1 MNGGGWGQF
10 PRAAIARTRERL
22 NTYYNDINIYG
33 DGDDGGG
40 AGSSDGP
47 APALAPATY
56 TPSAPRAVEDPPQP
70 GPGSAIAPPCRPVRP
85 GRSGAFVA
93 AAKNSLAAP

>member
-1 MNGGGWGQF
+1 MNGGVWSQS

-33 DGDDGGG
+33 DGDGGG

-70 GPGSAIAPPCRPVRP
+70 CPGSAIAPPCRPVRP